1 MHSEENRCFQALTE
15 KGQFRVLQ
23 GNVQHRQV
31 SLMEGPSWCGILQS
45 IWAAAKAGGR
55 PKVSDYSEFM
65 SEEIRPLNNL
75 LTCHES

>member
-1 MHSEENRCFQALTE
+1 
-15 KGQFRVLQ
+15 
-23 GNVQHRQV
+23 V
-31 SLMEGPSWCGILQS
+31 SLMEGLSWCGILQS

-65 SEEIRPLNNL
+65 SEEIRPLDNL